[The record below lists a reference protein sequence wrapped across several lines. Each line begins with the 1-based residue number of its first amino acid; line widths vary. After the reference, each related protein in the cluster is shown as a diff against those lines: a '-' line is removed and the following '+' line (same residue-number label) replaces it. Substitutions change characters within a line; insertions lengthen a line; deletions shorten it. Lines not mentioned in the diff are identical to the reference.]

1 MRFIMIRHGETQ
13 ANSEGRYIGHTESS
27 YTDSGKYQVKDIVDR
42 VTMEM
47 KIDEIYSSQMTRTN
61 FIANKIANKLDKNV
75 TITSDICEM
84 NFGIFEGKKYK
95 EIEKEFPLE
104 WRNWIRDYV
113 NYRIPEGESLMEVND
128 RVKKFIDKLKEKGR
142 ANTVYLLVTHGG
154 IIQSIITYLLGL
166 NIEERWHFKIPP
178 GSIVEID
185 YHDDYGVLS
194 KLVY

>member
-13 ANSEGRYIGHTESS
+13 ANSEGRYIGHTESF

-104 WRNWIRDYV
+104 WKNWTRDYV

-128 RVKKFIDKLKEKGR
+128 RVEKFIDKLKEKGR

-166 NIEERWHFKIPP
+166 DIEERWHFKIPP